1 MISYLLSTGD
11 KMAIQAI
18 HEKFDETEWNELQ
31 DIKKRAGL
39 TWHDFI
45 LQSARRFDYGDDGK

>member
-1 MISYLLSTGD
+1 
-11 KMAIQAI
+11 MAIQAL
-18 HEKFDETEWNELQ
+18 HEKFDEREWSELQ

-45 LQSARRFDYGDDGK
+45 LKAARRFDYGDNEK